1 MLYSS
6 QVYVLLEFMI
16 EEILIK
22 EGVKTAFKVASTF
35 YMKNKFK
42 MGFSEGDIEKSLIN
56 HINHVKNWSSEIV
69 FKDLKKAKRTQDIYI
84 KLNTYVYPRRNRIND
99 EEEIEEVGLMDIFE
113 TEDSHIAILG
123 QPGAGKTTSM
133 KFICQSIFF
142 DEKFYSEKFKYPI
155 LIRLRD
161 FNKPLK
167 NKNHKIIVDY
177 IYSLVS
183 LQGIKDQGIQYD
195 LGYEKKEEIV
205 VDLLNSLKV
214 LLIIEGFDELGYKK
228 HRDLVLEELAA
239 LATKLETAR
248 MILTSRTADYY
259 YSFEKFSEFEIC
271 PLNSKQIKDFATKW
285 LGDSQSA
292 EEFLRAVDDSPFS
305 DATIRPITI
314 AHLCAIFERVGKIPE
329 KPKTVY
335 KKIVNLLLE
344 EWDEQR
350 NIKRE
355 SSYAKFETD
364 RKFEFLTNLAFF
376 ITGTS
381 RRSIF
386 SKNDLKFAYDR
397 IHQDFDLSKRE
408 VDMVINE
415 LESHTGLFIK
425 SGFELYEFA
434 HKSLQEYLTA
444 EYIVRLPTI
453 PEGVQSIR
461 QFPNEFAIAIAI
473 SSNSS
478 FYFNEFIYK
487 RISRINLPKSFYQTF
502 INRLLLE
509 KPEFNRDQSV
519 GISALL
525 LYSLALS
532 GSSDNKQLHL
542 FVMDNLV
549 KEYEEFMIHV
559 FKRNSINEIL
569 KKYKLEAKEES
580 LNSTTVLRLVLKNE
594 DANNNVIERYP
605 LPKHLSCRES
615 FIE

>member
-1 MLYSS
+1 
-6 QVYVLLEFMI
+6 MI
-16 EEILIK
+16 EEVLLK
-22 EGVKTAFKVASTF
+22 EGVKTAFKLASDF
-35 YMKNKFK
+35 YAKNKFK
-42 MGFSEGDIEKSLIN
+42 MSSSEKDIEKSLIN
-56 HINHVKNWSSEIV
+56 HINHVKNWSSEVI

-84 KLNTYVYPRRNRIND
+84 RLNTYVYPRRNRIDD
-99 EEEIEEVGLMDIFE
+99 EEEIEEVGLMDIFKS
-113 TEDSHIAILG
+113 EDNHIAILG

-142 DEKFYSEKFKYPI
+142 DEEFYSKKFKYPI

-167 NKNHKIIVDY
+167 NKNNKIIVDY
-177 IYSLVS
+177 IYNLLS
-183 LQGIKDQGIQYD
+183 LQSITNQGIEYD
-195 LGYEKKEEIV
+195 LVYEKKEEIIIE
-205 VDLLNSLKV
+205 LLDSLKV

-228 HRDLVLEELAA
+228 HRDLVLEELAS
-239 LATKLETAR
+239 LATKLEVAR

-259 YSFEKFSEFEIC
+259 YSFEKFSEYEIC

-285 LGDSQSA
+285 LGSA
-292 EEFLRAVDDSPFS
+292 KSAQNFLGAVDDSPFS

-350 NIKRE
+350 NIKRQ

-364 RKFEFLTNLAFF
+364 RKFEFLTNLAFY
-376 ITGTS
+376 ITGSS

-386 SKNDLKFAYDR
+386 STSDLKYAYDR
-397 IHQDFDLSKRE
+397 IHQDFDLNNRE
-408 VDMVINE
+408 VSMVVNE

-453 PEGVQSIR
+453 PEGVRLIS
-461 QFPNEFAIAIAI
+461 QFPNEFAIATAI

-478 FYFNEFIYK
+478 FYFNELVHK
-487 RISRINLPKSFYQTF
+487 RLLQLNLPRSFYQTF

-509 KPEFNRDQSV
+509 KPEFNRNQSV

-525 LYSLALS
+525 LYSLSLS
-532 GSSDNKQLHL
+532 GSSDNQQLNL
-542 FVMDNLV
+542 FVMDNLI
-549 KEYEEFMIHV
+549 KEFEEFIVHI
-559 FKRNSINEIL
+559 FKRNSVQEVLNR
-569 KKYKLEAKEES
+569 YTVEAKEES
-580 LNSTTVLRLVLKNE
+580 ASSTTVLRLVLKNQE
-594 DANNNVIERYP
+594 AKSQVKERYP
-605 LPKHLSCRES
+605 LPKLLNCRES
-615 FIE
+615 FIETNI